1 MYHKQLVT
9 HINTKRSSG
18 LSDED
23 IRKELLADGWSN
35 EDIDLGFHY
44 VLFPDEL
51 NHFSLSRLLKSEV
64 KASVFVTVLSTVIV
78 TLAILF
84 IFFRTEITNYTLVAP
99 VAPAPE
105 KIVFSYGVQ
114 PSLSNPDFFNKVK
127 QQFIDEQA
135 TFIEVDLSK
144 MITRVYRA
152 GILVVEVPVK
162 TKGKEGS
169 WWETPAGLYK
179 IETKERTHYSTMGQ
193 VTQPWSM
200 QFQGNFFIHGWPYHD
215 DGTPVATSFSGGCV
229 RLADEDAK
237 KVFDAVTIGTPILVY
252 EKDFILDTFTYT
264 ESKPTLGAANYLSA
278 DMRNNFVFLEQNE
291 SIQIPLGGLT
301 KLMTA
306 LVATEYINIEKS
318 VSVTRESLVPTQK
331 PRLHPGMNTTIYQL
345 LFPLLRESSNE
356 AAEAIANS
364 YGRASFI
371 NHMNAKAKS
380 IGMTHTI
387 FADPSGVSEANLST
401 LEDIFMMSKYIYN
414 NRSFIFNITSGTVKT
429 NTYGKSIFQ
438 DLGNANSLVERD
450 YFFGGVEGSLGT
462 STGYNLAVFEVPVI
476 GSGSSTRPLFFL
488 SMNSGTPRTDV
499 IGGLLYVLNK
509 FK

>member
-162 TKGKEGS
+162 TKGKEG
-169 WWETPAGLYK
+169 Y
-179 IETKERTHYSTMGQ
+179 
-193 VTQPWSM
+193 
-200 QFQGNFFIHGWPYHD
+200 
-215 DGTPVATSFSGGCV
+215 
-229 RLADEDAK
+229 
-237 KVFDAVTIGTPILVY
+237 
-252 EKDFILDTFTYT
+252 
-264 ESKPTLGAANYLSA
+264 
-278 DMRNNFVFLEQNE
+278 E
-291 SIQIPLGGLT
+291 SI
-301 KLMTA
+301 K
-306 LVATEYINIEKS
+306 
-318 VSVTRESLVPTQK
+318 
-331 PRLHPGMNTTIYQL
+331 
-345 LFPLLRESSNE
+345 
-356 AAEAIANS
+356 
-364 YGRASFI
+364 
-371 NHMNAKAKS
+371 
-380 IGMTHTI
+380 
-387 FADPSGVSEANLST
+387 
-401 LEDIFMMSKYIYN
+401 
-414 NRSFIFNITSGTVKT
+414 
-429 NTYGKSIFQ
+429 
-438 DLGNANSLVERD
+438 
-450 YFFGGVEGSLGT
+450 
-462 STGYNLAVFEVPVI
+462 
-476 GSGSSTRPLFFL
+476 
-488 SMNSGTPRTDV
+488 
-499 IGGLLYVLNK
+499 
-509 FK
+509 

>member
-1 MYHKQLVT
+1 
-9 HINTKRSSG
+9 
-18 LSDED
+18 
-23 IRKELLADGWSN
+23 
-35 EDIDLGFHY
+35 
-44 VLFPDEL
+44 
-51 NHFSLSRLLKSEV
+51 
-64 KASVFVTVLSTVIV
+64 
-78 TLAILF
+78 
-84 IFFRTEITNYTLVAP
+84 
-99 VAPAPE
+99 
-105 KIVFSYGVQ
+105 
-114 PSLSNPDFFNKVK
+114 
-127 QQFIDEQA
+127 
-135 TFIEVDLSK
+135 
-144 MITRVYRA
+144 
-152 GILVVEVPVK
+152 
-162 TKGKEGS
+162 
-169 WWETPAGLYK
+169 
-179 IETKERTHYSTMGQ
+179 
-193 VTQPWSM
+193 
-200 QFQGNFFIHGWPYHD
+200 
-215 DGTPVATSFSGGCV
+215 V

-264 ESKPTLGAANYLSA
+264 ESKPTLGAVNYLSA

-318 VSVTRESLVPTQK
+318 VSVTKESLVPTQK
-331 PRLHPGMNTTIYQL
+331 PRLRSGMNTTIYQL

-450 YFFGGVEGSLGT
+450 YFFGGVEGSLGA

-476 GSGSSTRPLFFL
+476 GSSSSTRPLFFL